1 MKILITGGAGFIG
14 SHVADM
20 LTADKNNLIVLDNL
34 STGKKDNIP
43 SSAEFYEKSITD
55 PSIAEIFKKEKPGVV
70 IHHAAQ
76 VSVPASVKDPFKDM
90 EINIKGTL
98 QLLEA
103 SVKHGVKKFIFAS
116 TGGAIYGEHDY
127 FPADENHPLQPL
139 SPYGISKLCAE
150 KYLYSY
156 YNTYGLKYT
165 VLRYSN
171 VYGPR
176 QDLFAEAGVIAIF
189 LMKMLGKE
197 QPVINGTGKQTRDF
211 VYVKDVARANLQAV
225 KSDVIGAVNISTGR
239 EITINET
246 FSLLNNITGSD
257 LPEKHGPALAGEQMR
272 SVLSYEKAKQNISWE
287 PSVSFEDGLKQTF
300 EFFRKSYGL
309 NKT

>member
-14 SHVADM
+14 SHVADI
-20 LTADKNNLIVLDNL
+20 LTADKNDLIVVDNL
-34 STGKKDNIP
+34 STGKKENIP
-43 SSAEFYEKSITD
+43 SSAEFYEKNITE
-55 PSIAEIFKKEKPGVV
+55 PSIAEIFKKEKPEVV

-176 QDLFAEAGVIAIF
+176 QDPFGEAGVIAIF
-189 LMKMLGKE
+189 LLKMLGKE
-197 QPVINGTGKQTRDF
+197 QPIINGTGKQTRDF

-300 EFFRKSYGL
+300 EFFRKAYGL

>member
-14 SHVADM
+14 SHIADI
-20 LTADKNNLIVLDNL
+20 LTADKNDLVVLDDL

-176 QDLFAEAGVIAIF
+176 QDPFGEAGVIAIF
-189 LMKMLGKE
+189 LLKMLGKE

>member
-1 MKILITGGAGFIG
+1 
-14 SHVADM
+14 
-20 LTADKNNLIVLDNL
+20 
-34 STGKKDNIP
+34 
-43 SSAEFYEKSITD
+43 
-55 PSIAEIFKKEKPGVV
+55 
-70 IHHAAQ
+70 
-76 VSVPASVKDPFKDM
+76 M

-176 QDLFAEAGVIAIF
+176 QDPFGEAGVIAIF

>member
-1 MKILITGGAGFIG
+1 
-14 SHVADM
+14 
-20 LTADKNNLIVLDNL
+20 
-34 STGKKDNIP
+34 
-43 SSAEFYEKSITD
+43 
-55 PSIAEIFKKEKPGVV
+55 
-70 IHHAAQ
+70 
-76 VSVPASVKDPFKDM
+76 M

-176 QDLFAEAGVIAIF
+176 QDPFGEAGVIAIF
-189 LMKMLGKE
+189 
-197 QPVINGTGKQTRDF
+197 
-211 VYVKDVARANLQAV
+211 
-225 KSDVIGAVNISTGR
+225 
-239 EITINET
+239 
-246 FSLLNNITGSD
+246 
-257 LPEKHGPALAGEQMR
+257 
-272 SVLSYEKAKQNISWE
+272 
-287 PSVSFEDGLKQTF
+287 
-300 EFFRKSYGL
+300 
-309 NKT
+309 

>member
-1 MKILITGGAGFIG
+1 MKILLTGGAGFIG
-14 SHVADM
+14 SHIADI
-20 LTADKNNLIVLDNL
+20 LTADKNDLIVLDNL
-34 STGKKDNIP
+34 STGKIENIP
-43 SSAEFYEKSITD
+43 STAEFYEKSITD
-55 PSIAEIFKKEKPGVV
+55 PSITEIFKKEKPEIV

-150 KYLYSY
+150 KYLYY
-156 YNTYGLKYT
+156 YFNTYGLKYT

-176 QDLFAEAGVIAIF
+176 QDPFGEAGVIAIF
-189 LMKMLGKE
+189 LLKMLGKK

-211 VYVKDVARANLQAV
+211 VYVKDVARANLKAV
-225 KSDVIGAVNISTGR
+225 KNDMIGAVNISTGR

-246 FSLLNNITGSD
+246 FSLLNKITGSD
-257 LPEKHGPALAGEQMR
+257 MPEKHGPALAGEQMR

-287 PSVSFEDGLKQTF
+287 PSVTFEDGLKQTF
-300 EFFRKSYGL
+300 DFFSKSYKL
-309 NKT
+309 NKS